1 MRQSDVDV
9 EWSCVLMRDVKFGYR
24 LKIFLH
30 IPWCVK
36 LYVCLAK
43 IHIFRGKYNHSTIRT
58 QVPAKRHRDMDKRS
72 WTRNLQTHP
81 DLVDYWKQ
89 KVRLRERRV
98 GRLGDEALGV
108 LRGEMDGLDLRDD
121 STQKV

>member
-1 MRQSDVDV
+1 
-9 EWSCVLMRDVKFGYR
+9 
-24 LKIFLH
+24 
-30 IPWCVK
+30 
-36 LYVCLAK
+36 
-43 IHIFRGKYNHSTIRT
+43 
-58 QVPAKRHRDMDKRS
+58 MDKRS

>member
-1 MRQSDVDV
+1 MS
-9 EWSCVLMRDVKFGYR
+9 SCTSALQTFTY
-24 LKIFLH
+24 LEE
-30 IPWCVK
+30 
-36 LYVCLAK
+36 
-43 IHIFRGKYNHSTIRT
+43 NTIILT